1 MNVTGF
7 ALHAAVHAARPD
19 AHCVIHL
26 HNTAGIAVSAQK
38 HGLLPLSQHALRFHK
53 RVAYHDYEGLAFS
66 PEEGTRL
73 TASLGAQF
81 AMLLRNHGTLTIG
94 RTVAEAHV
102 LMATL
107 IKACEIQIQALTAG
121 EVVSPAPHVADR
133 AAEQLEDGG
142 AIEGGM
148 EWPALLRKLD
158 KIDAS
163 YRD

>member
-1 MNVTGF
+1 
-7 ALHAAVHAARPD
+7 
-19 AHCVIHL
+19 
-26 HNTAGIAVSAQK
+26 
-38 HGLLPLSQHALRFHK
+38 
-53 RVAYHDYEGLAFS
+53 YHDYEGLAFT
-66 PEEGTRL
+66 PEEGARL
-73 TASLGAQF
+73 TASLGHHF

-107 IKACEIQIQALTAG
+107 IKACEIQLQALAGG

-142 AIEGGM
+142 AIEGVI